1 MDFRIR
7 LEGSS
12 MKEAVIIGHR
22 GARFEAPENTL
33 PGFRYV
39 MNFGLGAVEFDVR
52 LSADGELMVIHDE
65 TVDRTTNGAGKV
77 ADLTVDE
84 LRSLDA
90 RATFPEW
97 NEPCIIPTLNE
108 VLNLV
113 AGLNYVMIEI
123 KSDTKDR
130 LERIVP
136 AIIDAINKRN
146 LDERVTLTSFL
157 PEALAIAQREAP
169 GIRRGYIGRWDEQ
182 HYLDMAVELG
192 CLQVDVCHLTADHN
206 LVAEAKSQGM
216 RIVGWPTN
224 SQEELDSVLSFEPHF
239 FCTDSPALLR
249 QLHVPTRA

>member
-1 MDFRIR
+1 
-7 LEGSS
+7 
-12 MKEAVIIGHR
+12 MKEVGIIGHR

-33 PGFRYV
+33 PGFRYA
-39 MNFGLGAVEFDVR
+39 MNLGLGAVEFDVR

-90 RATFPEW
+90 RAAFPEW
-97 NEPCIIPTLNE
+97 DEPCIIPTLDE
-108 VLNLV
+108 VLDLV
-113 AGLNYVMIEI
+113 APMDLVMIEI
-123 KSDTKDR
+123 KSDTTDR

-136 AIIDAINKRN
+136 AIIAAVNGRN
-146 LDERVTLTSFL
+146 LGERVTLTSFL

-169 GIRRGYIGRWDEQ
+169 GIGRGYIGRWDEQ
-182 HYLDMAVELG
+182 HYLDAAVKLG

-224 SQEELDSVLSFEPHF
+224 SQDDLDSVLAFNPHL

-249 QLHVPTRA
+249 QLHVPSSA